1 MQLNDLGKR
10 DVNIVSNIIESV
22 GTDWSKIVA
31 YMEYG
36 EDTYWFE
43 YYIKYEGKY
52 IRYDK
57 VTYLDKAVVENAFEK
72 VYQLVAES
80 KEDTDFYRR
89 VLTVVIDNVKHEFT
103 VKTDGYNDGSR
114 DRGIYR
120 YNWIRNYLV

>member
-1 MQLNDLGKR
+1 MQLNDLGER

-36 EDTYWFE
+36 EDSYWFE
-43 YYIKYEGKY
+43 YYIKHEGKY
-52 IRYDK
+52 IRYDD
-57 VTYLDKAVVENAFEK
+57 VAYIDKAVENAFEK

-80 KEDTDFYRR
+80 KEDTDFYRK
-89 VLTVVIDNVKHEFT
+89 VLTVVIDNVKHEFI
-103 VKTDGYNDGSR
+103 VKTDGYKDGSR